1 MILLFDSLL
10 ITKYFSYLV
19 PIVIFYKNRIELN
32 EFKSLNTFLFI
43 SLILS
48 LVERLVCLQFESA
61 ISIFHLSIPIRFF
74 YMYRIFLL
82 EKSIKR
88 LRYYPA
94 LISLIIFLFETIICN
109 GWLKNNEIQ
118 TVYVNICTAV
128 ISGIILMNHLKT
140 NDQKE
145 VLYKFLIY
153 GSFLF
158 VSASSL
164 ILSLYESEIRQSP
177 SMMAF
182 FMIVIYNS
190 VEIVQNLSIA
200 FSLWKLKE
208 A

>member
-88 LRYYPA
+88 LRYYPV

-164 ILSLYESEIRQSP
+164 ILSLYETEIRQSP

>member
-128 ISGIILMNHLKT
+128 ISVIILMNHLKT

>member
-1 MILLFDSLL
+1 M
-10 ITKYFSYLV
+10 
-19 PIVIFYKNRIELN
+19 N
-32 EFKSLNTFLFI
+32 
-43 SLILS
+43 
-48 LVERLVCLQFESA
+48 
-61 ISIFHLSIPIRFF
+61 
-74 YMYRIFLL
+74 RIFLL
-82 EKSIKR
+82 EKTVKH
-88 LRYYPA
+88 LRYYPV

-118 TVYVNICTAV
+118 TVYVNIFTSV
-128 ISGIILMNHLKT
+128 ISVIILVNYLKA
-140 NDQKE
+140 NDDKI
-145 VLYKFLIY
+145 VIYKFLIF

>member
-32 EFKSLNTFLFI
+32 EYKSLITFLFI
-43 SLILS
+43 SLFLS
-48 LVERLVCLQFESA
+48 LVERLVYLQFESA

-74 YMYRIFLL
+74 YMNRIFLL
-82 EKSIKR
+82 EKTVKH
-88 LRYYPA
+88 LRYYPV

-118 TVYVNICTAV
+118 TVYVNIFTSV
-128 ISGIILMNHLKT
+128 ISVIILVNYLKA
-140 NDQKE
+140 NDDKI
-145 VLYKFLIY
+145 VIYKFLIF